1 MENWSI
7 PRALTAA
14 VLNVAM
20 CGAALS
26 QPAYYQVADL
36 VDSDHVN
43 VRAEPTA
50 DSADLGDI
58 AAGSKP
64 YEIIETDESGNWGRI
79 LWLEGSGWV
88 ALRFMEPI
96 QVEQLAKTAVPVG
109 LVCAGTEPFWT
120 LELQSQQTALFTTS
134 ESNNSLSVTSAES
147 SRNQSTYPVAVELQ
161 SESYSAISVLRRS
174 QCADG
179 MSDIS
184 YSWAVDVVMQPELQL
199 LSGCCFLR

>member
-1 MENWSI
+1 
-7 PRALTAA
+7 
-14 VLNVAM
+14 
-20 CGAALS
+20 
-26 QPAYYQVADL
+26 
-36 VDSDHVN
+36 
-43 VRAEPTA
+43 
-50 DSADLGDI
+50 
-58 AAGSKP
+58 
-64 YEIIETDESGNWGRI
+64 
-79 LWLEGSGWV
+79 
-88 ALRFMEPI
+88 MEPI

-161 SESYSAISVLRRS
+161 SENYSAISVLRRS

-184 YSWAVDVVMQPELQL
+184 YSWAIDVVMQPELQL